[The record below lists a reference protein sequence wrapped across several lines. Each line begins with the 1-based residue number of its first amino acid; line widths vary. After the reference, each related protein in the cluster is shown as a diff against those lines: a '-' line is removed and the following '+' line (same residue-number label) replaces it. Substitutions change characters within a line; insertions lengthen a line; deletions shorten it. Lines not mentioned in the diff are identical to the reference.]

1 MKLIY
6 SKTAIDPQ
14 VKSFLSVHYNVFGS
28 VSGDI
33 EVVKMVCERPNNI
46 SSAKLKEMLDAGPA
60 MAFLQR
66 IAEKLLKGF
75 YEALI
80 PQYKKCEACAV

>member
-1 MKLIY
+1 
-6 SKTAIDPQ
+6 
-14 VKSFLSVHYNVFGS
+14 
-28 VSGDI
+28 
-33 EVVKMVCERPNNI
+33 VKMVCERPNNI